1 MDKKVYHIIKQH
13 HNFND
18 RPVDDRAFLRCYSKF
33 SAWLIPYQ
41 LTTKTDY
48 IVDLYHF
55 MGDAKRSN
63 SDGIADLSKRIL
75 DKIEPHLPD
84 NRVYDISDIS
94 NNYQDAT
101 PITWGELNELAD
113 REYKD

>member
-33 SAWLIPYQ
+33 SAWLIPFQ

-48 IVDLYHF
+48 VVDLHHF
-55 MGDAKRSN
+55 ISDAKRTN
-63 SDGIADLSKRIL
+63 SSGIANLSQTIL
-75 DKIEPHLPD
+75 DKIEPNLPD
-84 NRVYDISDIS
+84 NRIYDIDDIS
-94 NNYQDAT
+94 NNYDKAT
-101 PITWGELNELAD
+101 PITWGKLNELAD
-113 REYKD
+113 LNYGR